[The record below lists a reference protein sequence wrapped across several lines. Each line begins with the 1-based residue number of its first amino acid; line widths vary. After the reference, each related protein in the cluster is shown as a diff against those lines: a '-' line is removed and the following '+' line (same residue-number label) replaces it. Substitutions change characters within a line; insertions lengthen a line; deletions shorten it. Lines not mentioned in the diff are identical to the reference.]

1 MLAPLL
7 FCLPSY
13 RFPPTPHP
21 VCLLAA
27 AFCPQKTRSQ
37 RGLCQASSRCSGSW
51 TPPWEHMSHGLGGP
65 QVRGTLSSRL
75 TPLSGP
81 GEDGEEVQV
90 HSQRQQQRWC
100 WGGDG
105 RQKEGEGWREREAGL
120 IAVSQVLDPG

>member
-51 TPPWEHMSHGLGGP
+51 TPPWEHRSHGLGGP
-65 QVRGTLSSRL
+65 QLYV
-75 TPLSGP
+75 GP
-81 GEDGEEVQV
+81 
-90 HSQRQQQRWC
+90 
-100 WGGDG
+100 
-105 RQKEGEGWREREAGL
+105 
-120 IAVSQVLDPG
+120 VLDSAELGKSDLLPALMKTMICYQPVGQEVMHLPLDPSGTCEI